1 MQKNPNLKKLHRA
14 GSKLVDVAFGIG
26 TVGIIIGIPVSVA
39 FGIVFTVE
47 TLRGNEAEK
56 TKKLNDVLEY
66 AEDGAVASLS
76 GDNAISMIYNGDVRI
91 TIDLDDRF
99 IVGGPSLVQPFS
111 EANNA
116 LVERAIAMGCRIT
129 HQMDNDLP
137 LLSDDIKSDNAPLIE
152 EAQKRSALFK
162 KAHCATI
169 AP

>member
-1 MQKNPNLKKLHRA
+1 MQKNPNFKRLRRA
-14 GSKLVDVAFGIG
+14 GSTLVDAATAIG
-26 TVGIIIGIPVSVA
+26 TIGLIIGVPLGAV

-47 TLRGNEAEK
+47 TVRGNEEEK
-56 TKKLNDVLEY
+56 TKKLHDVLEY
-66 AEDGAVASLS
+66 AEDGAIASLS

-137 LLSDDIKSDNAPLIE
+137 LLSDDIKSDNAPQIE

-162 KAHCATI
+162 KAHCATM